1 MLMRN
6 PMHDVIGIFIS
17 EARYFNTQRSLLPR
31 TLTLKLILTLTLTQ
45 KITIIYA
52 VQMPNVLRK

>member
-1 MLMRN
+1 
-6 PMHDVIGIFIS
+6 MHDVIGIFIS